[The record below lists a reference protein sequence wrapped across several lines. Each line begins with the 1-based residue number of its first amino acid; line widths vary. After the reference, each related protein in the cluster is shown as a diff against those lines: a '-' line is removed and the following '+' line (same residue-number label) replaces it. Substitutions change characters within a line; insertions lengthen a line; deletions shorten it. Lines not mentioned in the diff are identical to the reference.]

1 MSHIEKYSDVPHGWW
16 LHKRNAPDLPTTI
29 ADPRN
34 YVLRMPEL
42 QEYADVL
49 SAMKDIIDKQLAKAQ
64 HTLKVAKNGTDYVV
78 SMFDRH
84 PPQVFTLCHVL
95 DFEVKL
101 GKQRLLLTQQL
112 NETAKHAVELKR
124 KRDAADA
131 AGHQDHVVHD
141 RPDAPGG
148 GD

>member
-131 AGHQDHVVHD
+131 AG
-141 RPDAPGG
+141 
-148 GD
+148 

>member
-1 MSHIEKYSDVPHGWW
+1 MSHIEKYHEVPKGWW
-16 LHKRNAPDLPTTI
+16 RHTRNAPNLPMSI
-29 ADPRN
+29 QHKAN

-49 SAMKDIIDKQLAKAQ
+49 LAMKTIIDKQLVEAQ
-64 HTLKVAKNGTDYVV
+64 YTLRSAERGHLPFGYRDKD
-78 SMFDRH
+78 
-84 PPQVFTLCHVL
+84 PQVFTLCHVL

-112 NETAKHAVELKR
+112 NEAAKHAVELKR
-124 KRDAADA
+124 KRDAEDV
-131 AGHQDHVVHD
+131 AGDQDHAVFI

-148 GD
+148 SD